1 MKLKLSNKVTLLSR
15 FGVTL
20 MNLYLV
26 GYMLFADNLMISLI
40 AFIVF
45 GYLLLKSA
53 IMIMYI
59 QWRADNN
66 WKEEWTEDEFNT
78 WSDK

>member
-1 MKLKLSNKVTLLSR
+1 
-15 FGVTL
+15 
-20 MNLYLV
+20 
-26 GYMLFADNLMISLI
+26 MLFADSLMISLL
-40 AFIVF
+40 AFAMF
-45 GYLLLKSA
+45 AYLLFKTA

-66 WKEEWTEDEFNT
+66 WKEEWTEDEFNS

>member
-40 AFIVF
+40 AFLVF

-66 WKEEWTEDEFNT
+66 WKDEWTEDEFNA

>member
-1 MKLKLSNKVTLLSR
+1 
-15 FGVTL
+15 

-40 AFIVF
+40 AFLVF

>member
-1 MKLKLSNKVTLLSR
+1 LKLHLSNKVTLLSR
-15 FGVTL
+15 FGFTL
-20 MNLYLV
+20 LNLYLV
-26 GYMLFADNLMISLI
+26 GYMLFADSLMISLL
-40 AFIVF
+40 AFAMF
-45 GYLLLKSA
+45 AYLLFKTA

-66 WKEEWTEDEFNT
+66 WKEEWTEDEFNS

>member
-40 AFIVF
+40 AFLVF